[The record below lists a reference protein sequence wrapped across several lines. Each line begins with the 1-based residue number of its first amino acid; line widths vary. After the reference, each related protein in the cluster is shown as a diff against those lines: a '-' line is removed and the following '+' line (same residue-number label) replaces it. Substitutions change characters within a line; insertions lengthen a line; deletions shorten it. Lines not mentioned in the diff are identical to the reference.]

1 MVNGRFGKTKTP
13 NRVRI
18 VPLEEPS
25 LSSLRRLGESA
36 EWPGGEAL
44 VFPNYKGKPYDPNGI
59 SRRVI
64 KPACEKAKVPSVAWH
79 DLRHTHGTLIAPLLP
94 DYLVR
99 QQLGHSGNGVT
110 FRVYVHDA
118 VDIRREA
125 VRRLSALLF
134 PNVPSSGGTGKSEEE
149 QSQPRVV
156 RSVSTTVN

>member
-1 MVNGRFGKTKTP
+1 MPPPAISNSDALAEFVRPLARHHYSAGAVGLFVQFVLSAATSGRAAAAT
-13 NRVRI
+13 
-18 VPLEEPS
+18 
-25 LSSLRRLGESA
+25 LG
-36 EWPGGEAL
+36 
-44 VFPNYKGKPYDPNGI
+44 
-59 SRRVI
+59 
-64 KPACEKAKVPSVAWH
+64 
-79 DLRHTHGTLIAPLLP
+79 LIAPLLP

-118 VDIRREA
+118 LDIRREA